1 LNDASR
7 SHRLR
12 GIVGGAREDR
22 VGSFVR
28 FAWGTLLFTVG
39 VVLWGAFVRATG
51 SGAGCGAHWPLCNG
65 VVVPRAPE
73 LETLI
78 ELTHRATSG
87 VALLLVFALGAWA
100 RRRFPAGHRVRRAA
114 FWSVLLIL
122 SEALIGAGLVLF
134 GLVADDR
141 SEIRAAVLGLHLV
154 NTFFLLAALTLTAQ
168 FAAGGTGPAARWRW
182 SPLATWSLAT
192 VAGVLVVGVT
202 GAITALG
209 DTLFP
214 DESLRHGLAQDL
226 SPTAHFLVRLR
237 VYHPLI
243 AIAVS
248 LALTSMAQRHHR
260 RFGTALGRLPNLLVG
275 LVAVQLV
282 AGAANVLLLAPVWL
296 QLVHLALADALWVTL
311 VVLLATAHDTEAVAV
326 ARQGAPADPTIAAPI
341 GTASLPKGPG

>member
-1 LNDASR
+1 MGGASED
-7 SHRLR
+7 RLR
-12 GIVGGAREDR
+12 
-22 VGSFVR
+22 SFVR

-65 VVVPRAPE
+65 EVVPPSPR

-78 ELTHRATSG
+78 ELTHRLTSG
-87 VALLLVFALGAWA
+87 VSLLLVFALGAWA
-100 RRRFPAGHRVRRAA
+100 RRRFPSGHRVRRAA
-114 FWSVLLIL
+114 LWSVLLIV

-141 SEIRAAVLGLHLV
+141 SEIRAVVLGLHLV

-168 FAAGGTGPAARWRW
+168 FAAAGTAPAMRWLRG
-182 SPLATWSLAT
+182 PLAGWSAAA

-214 DESLRHGLAQDL
+214 AESLRRGLAHDL

-237 VYHPLI
+237 VYHPVV
-243 AIAVS
+243 AIVVS
-248 LALTSMAQRHHR
+248 LALAGMAQRRHR
-260 RFGTALGRLPNLLVG
+260 RFGAALGPLPNLLVG
-275 LVAVQLV
+275 LVALQLV
-282 AGAANVLLLAPVWL
+282 AGAVNVLLLAPVWL

-311 VVLLATAHDTEAVAV
+311 VLLLAAAHDAEAVAA
-326 ARQGAPADPTIAAPI
+326 ARQGAPTDPTMAAPM
-341 GTASLPKGPG
+341 GTAALPNGPG